1 MNIVRAQ
8 RADKARI
15 VKVLCESF
23 PNDPQ
28 TKYILGSTENSAIK
42 LERLMAYAFE
52 YGLVNGKVDISDDR
66 NSAAIWKTRYSSKM
80 SAHLLVES
88 ILFLLAF
95 GFTGLKRIAAMEKRI
110 AAFYPDNVSFNYLWI
125 LGTDP
130 QQQGKGYGS
139 AILTKAIR
147 EQELNKIPLYLET
160 SSEANVKYYERKGF
174 SLYHSIVLDSTT
186 ALTIYLMK
194 RDEQDS
200 IS

>member
-23 PNDPQ
+23 RNDPQ
-28 TKYILGSTENSAIK
+28 TEYIIGCTENSAIK
-42 LERLMAYAFE
+42 LEQLMAYAFE
-52 YGLVNGKVDISDDR
+52 YGLVNGTVDVSDDG
-66 NSAAIWKTRYSSKM
+66 NAAAIWKNRHSGKM
-80 SAHLLVES
+80 SVHLLVES

-95 GFTGLKRIAAMEKRI
+95 GFSGLKRISAMEKRI
-110 AAFYPDNVSFNYLWI
+110 AAYYPDNVSFNYLWI

-139 AILTKAIR
+139 AILAKAIR
-147 EQELNKIPLYLET
+147 EQQLNGIPLYLET
-160 SSEANVKYYERKGF
+160 SSEANVKYYQRKGF

>member
-1 MNIVRAQ
+1 MNIISAQ

-15 VKVLCESF
+15 VDILCESF
-23 PNDPQ
+23 RNDPQ
-28 TKYILGSTENSAIK
+28 TKYILGSTNNSAIK

-52 YGLVNGKVDISDDR
+52 YGLINGKVDISDDR

-80 SAHLLVES
+80 SANLLVES

-95 GFTGLKRIAAMEKRI
+95 GFSGLKRISAMEKRI
-110 AAFYPDNVSFNYLWI
+110 EAFYPEDVTFNYLWI

-139 AILTKAIR
+139 AILAKAIR
-147 EQELNKIPLYLET
+147 EQQLNGIPLYLET
-160 SSEANVKYYERKGF
+160 SSEANVKYYQRKGF
-174 SLYHSIVLDSTT
+174 SLYHSMVLDSTT

>member
-1 MNIVRAQ
+1 
-8 RADKARI
+8 
-15 VKVLCESF
+15 
-23 PNDPQ
+23 
-28 TKYILGSTENSAIK
+28 
-42 LERLMAYAFE
+42 
-52 YGLVNGKVDISDDR
+52 
-66 NSAAIWKTRYSSKM
+66 
-80 SAHLLVES
+80 
-88 ILFLLAF
+88 
-95 GFTGLKRIAAMEKRI
+95 MEKHI

-147 EQELNKIPLYLET
+147 EQELNQIPLYLET

-174 SLYHSIVLDSTT
+174 SLYRSIVLDSTT

>member
-28 TKYILGSTENSAIK
+28 TNYILGSAGNRATK
-42 LERLMAYAFE
+42 LKRLMAYAFE
-52 YGLVNGKVDISDDR
+52 YGMVKGNVEISDDG
-66 NSAAIWKTRYSSKM
+66 NAAAIWKNRHSGTM
-80 SAHLLVES
+80 SVHLLVES
-88 ILFLLAF
+88 ILFLLTY
-95 GFTGLKRIAAMEKRI
+95 GPSGLQRISAMEKRI

-174 SLYHSIVLDSTT
+174 SLYHSIVLDSATS
-186 ALTIYLMK
+186 LTIYLMK
-194 RDEQDS
+194 LES
-200 IS
+200 KA